1 MAEMKKFLDA
11 QGTQKVIDWAKE
23 KFIQKEENK
32 GLSEENFTPSYKEQL
47 DNLVSTYATKS
58 DMTTKLAG
66 KVDVISGKTL
76 TTNDYTTPE
85 KQKLAGI
92 AAGANA
98 NVIETVKVNGTNQAV
113 SEKAVNIKVPIKV
126 SELTNDQNFATVSQ
140 VTDAVSKAAKLTKE
154 IVTTLPNSSSAK
166 DNVIYMVKNS
176 GGVSGDAYSEYMLI
190 SGAMEKI
197 GTTATQVDLSGVQ
210 MKADIKEITAD
221 EVSTIVQNAW
231 GD

>member
-1 MAEMKKFLDA
+1 MAQTKKFLDA
-11 QGTQKVIDWAKE
+11 QGTQKVIDWAKG
-23 KFIQKEENK
+23 KFLQKEANK
-32 GLSEENFTPSYKEQL
+32 GLSEENFTPAYKEQL

-66 KVDVISGKTL
+66 KVDTVAGKTL

-98 NVIETVKVNGTNQAV
+98 NVIETVKVNGTNQSV
-113 SEKAVNIKVPIKV
+113 SGKSVDIKVPTKV
-126 SELTNDQNFATVSQ
+126 SELTNDKGFATTADVNN
-140 VTDAVSKAAKLTKE
+140 AVSKAGKLTKE
-154 IVTTLPNSSSAK
+154 IVTTLPSAASAK

-176 GGVSGDAYSEYMLI
+176 GGVSGDAYSEYMLV

-197 GTTATQVDLSGVQ
+197 GTTATQVDLSNYVTYDDVQ
-210 MKADIKEITAD
+210 GIT
-221 EVSTIVQNAW
+221 VSELDAMLV
-231 GD
+231 